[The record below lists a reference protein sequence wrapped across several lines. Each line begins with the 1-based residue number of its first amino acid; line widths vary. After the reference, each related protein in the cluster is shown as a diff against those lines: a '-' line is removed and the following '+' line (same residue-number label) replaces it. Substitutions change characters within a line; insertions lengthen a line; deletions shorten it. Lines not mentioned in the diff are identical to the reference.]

1 MPNNLPLNWY
11 ECKLEDLCEVISKGS
26 TPKNQTEKPNWAK
39 ILKAENITKES
50 IIDSTSCKYIDKE
63 THTTTLKR
71 SILKKN
77 DILITIAGTLGR
89 CAVVETEEN
98 LNTNQAVCF
107 VRLLNCG
114 ISPHFIKYYALSPVV
129 NNGLTGKAK
138 ITAIPNLTLE
148 VIKNIDVVLP
158 PLAEQERIVEKIEA
172 LFQDIDEGVEHLKS
186 AQAQIKQYRQSV
198 LKSAFEGKLY
208 KTTDWKEKKLIDLT
222 SKIGSGSTP
231 NGGKNN
237 YHTDGIP
244 IIRSM
249 NVHMNKFIYEGLA
262 YLDDKQAS
270 QLNNVITQK
279 DDVLLNITGA
289 SIGRTCLLPDTLVG
303 ARVNQHVS
311 IVRTKNEL
319 LPQYLSFYFASPI
332 MQTKITIENYGATR
346 QALTKSAIENF
357 IIQLPTLPEQQR
369 IVEEIEKRF
378 AVVDELEKAV
388 NEGLEKADKLKQ
400 SILKKAFEGKLVA
413 QNPNDE
419 PASILLARIKK
430 SQSPTKGKKK

>member
-1 MPNNLPLNWY
+1 MPNNLPLNWG
-11 ECKLEDLCEVISKGS
+11 ECKLETVCALDNGLKQNGLDLPLLDAKYLRGKKEAEYRQEGVVLNHEDYVILVDGENSGEIFSIYETGIMGS
-26 TPKNQTEKPNWAK
+26 TFKKLSFSEFC
-39 ILKAENITKES
+39 S
-50 IIDSTSCKYIDKE
+50 IPYV
-63 THTTTLKR
+63 L
-71 SILKKN
+71 
-77 DILITIAGTLGR
+77 
-89 CAVVETEEN
+89 
-98 LNTNQAVCF
+98 F
-107 VRLLNCG
+107 
-114 ISPHFIKYYALSPVV
+114 FIKSKQDLFRTNKKGA
-129 NNGLTGKAK
+129 
-138 ITAIPNLTLE
+138 AIPHLDKTLFKNLMLP
-148 VIKNIDVVLP
+148 LP
-158 PLAEQERIVEKIEA
+158 PLAEQERIVDKIEA
-172 LFQDIDEGVEHLKS
+172 LFQGIDEGVERLKS

-357 IIQLPTLPEQQR
+357 IIQLPSLPEQQR

-378 AVVDELEKAV
+378 LVADELEKAV
-388 NEGLEKADKLKQ
+388 NDGLEKADKLKQ

-419 PASILLARIKK
+419 PASVLLERIKK
-430 SQSPTKGKKK
+430 SPNPTKGKKK

>member
-1 MPNNLPLNWY
+1 MPNELPLNWC
-11 ECKLEDLCEVISKGS
+11 ECKLVDTCDVYQPKTIS
-26 TPKNQTEKPNWAK
+26 
-39 ILKAENITKES
+39 TKELIEDGKYTVYGANG
-50 IIDSTSCKYIDKE
+50 IIGRYNQYNHENSE
-63 THTTTLKR
+63 
-71 SILKKN
+71 
-77 DILITIAGTLGR
+77 ILITCRGATCGTINKSKPFSWINGN
-89 CAVVETEEN
+89 AMVVH
-98 LNTNQAVCF
+98 
-107 VRLLNCG
+107 
-114 ISPHFIKYYALSPVV
+114 PFIKISSDFLFYYLNSVNFKPYISGSAQSQITRISLQPLSLP
-129 NNGLTGKAK
+129 
-138 ITAIPNLTLE
+138 
-148 VIKNIDVVLP
+148 LP
-158 PLAEQERIVEKIEA
+158 PSAEQERIVEKIEA
-172 LFQDIDEGVEHLKS
+172 LFAGIDEGVERLKS

-208 KTTDWKEKKLIDLT
+208 KTTEWKEKKLIDLT

-249 NVHMNKFIYEGLA
+249 NVHMSKFIYEGLA

-357 IIQLPTLPEQQR
+357 RIHLPTLPEQQR

-378 AVVDELEKAV
+378 AVADELEKAV

-419 PASILLARIKK
+419 PASVLLERIKK
-430 SQSPTKGKKK
+430 INQPQTKGRKK